1 LFTILSGGGTAF
13 DFHVDK
19 DYLYLVGS
27 EEGKL
32 HVCSKAYSSTFL
44 DTYEAHH
51 MAVYRVAWNHYHTQI
66 FITCSAD
73 WTIKIW
79 DRTTTLKY
87 LFILVLGCPNVRISH
102 CPFFPLMHGCLRIIS
117 CADLV
122 QYFLTML
129 RDFKTSWLL
138 GYAEMNLRLTKLG

>member
-1 LFTILSGGGTAF
+1 
-13 DFHVDK
+13 VDK
-19 DYLYLVGS
+19 DHLYLVGS

-51 MAVYRVAWNHYHTQI
+51 MAVYRVAWNHYHSQI

-73 WTIKIW
+73 WTVKIW

-87 LFILVLGCPNVRISH
+87 SAEFSHFSHTVHFVKNYTVRLKKRNQFSFV
-102 CPFFPLMHGCLRIIS
+102 CT
-117 CADLV
+117 
-122 QYFLTML
+122 FLIV
-129 RDFKTSWLL
+129 DINW
-138 GYAEMNLRLTKLG
+138 

>member
-1 LFTILSGGGTAF
+1 MMMMVVVVMVVVGGGTAF

-79 DRTTTLKY
+79 DRTTSLKY
-87 LFILVLGCPNVRISH
+87 S
-102 CPFFPLMHGCLRIIS
+102 PLL
-117 CADLV
+117 D
-122 QYFLTML
+122 YLT
-129 RDFKTSWLL
+129 TGNLL
-138 GYAEMNLRLTKLG
+138 YYG

>member
-1 LFTILSGGGTAF
+1 
-13 DFHVDK
+13 VDR

-51 MAVYRVAWNHYHTQI
+51 MAVYRVAWNHYHSQI

-73 WTIKIW
+73 WTVKIW

-87 LFILVLGCPNVRISH
+87 LSSVSVV
-102 CPFFPLMHGCLRIIS
+102 FFPVFTSPPGGGTTENVVIRS
-117 CADLV
+117 DA
-122 QYFLTML
+122 
-129 RDFKTSWLL
+129 RD
-138 GYAEMNLRLTKLG
+138 

>member
-1 LFTILSGGGTAF
+1 MHTEMSGGGTAF
-13 DFHVDK
+13 DFHIDK

-73 WTIKIW
+73 WTVKIW

-87 LFILVLGCPNVRISH
+87 LLTIVSAVFWSAVYPIRVKFGTGLMSDSRSFNIRYSQLTAAEFGLTLALILV
-102 CPFFPLMHGCLRIIS
+102 
-117 CADLV
+117 
-122 QYFLTML
+122 
-129 RDFKTSWLL
+129 
-138 GYAEMNLRLTKLG
+138 

>member
-1 LFTILSGGGTAF
+1 MTLDMMTAPKTLLWLLLLLLLYCYCYHRVGGGTAF

-19 DYLYLVGS
+19 DHLYLVGS

-51 MAVYRVAWNHYHTQI
+51 MAVYRVAWNHYHSQI

-73 WTIKIW
+73 WTVKIW
-79 DRTTTLKY
+79 DRTTTLK
-87 LFILVLGCPNVRISH
+87 
-102 CPFFPLMHGCLRIIS
+102 
-117 CADLV
+117 
-122 QYFLTML
+122 
-129 RDFKTSWLL
+129 
-138 GYAEMNLRLTKLG
+138 

>member
-1 LFTILSGGGTAF
+1 
-13 DFHVDK
+13 VDK

-87 LFILVLGCPNVRISH
+87 LFSVHSYTLVETVKKSTAV
-102 CPFFPLMHGCLRIIS
+102 S
-117 CADLV
+117 
-122 QYFLTML
+122 
-129 RDFKTSWLL
+129 LL
-138 GYAEMNLRLTKLG
+138 HQ

>member
-1 LFTILSGGGTAF
+1 MLSGGGTAF

-44 DTYEAHH
+44 DTYKAHQ

-79 DRTTTLKY
+79 DRTTTLKSVVV
-87 LFILVLGCPNVRISH
+87 IVVVVEVLAVIAC
-102 CPFFPLMHGCLRIIS
+102 
-117 CADLV
+117 
-122 QYFLTML
+122 
-129 RDFKTSWLL
+129 
-138 GYAEMNLRLTKLG
+138 

>member
-1 LFTILSGGGTAF
+1 MYVGGGTAF

-27 EEGKL
+27 EDGKL
-32 HVCSKAYSSTFL
+32 HACSKAYSSTFL
-44 DTYEAHH
+44 DTYNAHH

-87 LFILVLGCPNVRISH
+87 CIILFRAYLIVIAYERIRGPRISSNVHHSLLLLLIDRLQSPHLLSGTLCH
-102 CPFFPLMHGCLRIIS
+102 CLL
-117 CADLV
+117 DL
-122 QYFLTML
+122 LT
-129 RDFKTSWLL
+129 LL
-138 GYAEMNLRLTKLG
+138 AHLNLV

>member
-1 LFTILSGGGTAF
+1 LISGGGTAF

-87 LFILVLGCPNVRISH
+87 AI
-102 CPFFPLMHGCLRIIS
+102 M
-117 CADLV
+117 
-122 QYFLTML
+122 FLKE
-129 RDFKTSWLL
+129 RSITSKIK
-138 GYAEMNLRLTKLG
+138 ENMQ

>member
-1 LFTILSGGGTAF
+1 MMMMMMVVVVMVVVGGGTAF

-79 DRTTTLKY
+79 DRTTSLKY
-87 LFILVLGCPNVRISH
+87 SFSL
-102 CPFFPLMHGCLRIIS
+102 
-117 CADLV
+117 D
-122 QYFLTML
+122 YLT
-129 RDFKTSWLL
+129 TGNLL
-138 GYAEMNLRLTKLG
+138 YYG

>member
-1 LFTILSGGGTAF
+1 LWLLLLLLLYCYCYHRVGGGTAF

-19 DYLYLVGS
+19 DHLYLVGS

-51 MAVYRVAWNHYHTQI
+51 MAVYRVAWNHYHSQI

-73 WTIKIW
+73 WTVKIW
-79 DRTTTLKY
+79 DRTTTLK
-87 LFILVLGCPNVRISH
+87 
-102 CPFFPLMHGCLRIIS
+102 
-117 CADLV
+117 
-122 QYFLTML
+122 
-129 RDFKTSWLL
+129 
-138 GYAEMNLRLTKLG
+138 